1 VSKAIKKQEEYEKM
15 LNDLQREKEAL
26 AKSKQPKQ
34 LKIDDAAKKIPVEK
48 KS

>member
-1 VSKAIKKQEEYEKM
+1 M
-15 LNDLQREKEAL
+15 LDDLKNEKEAL

-34 LKIDDAAKKIPVEK
+34 LIINDASKKIPVEK